1 MSKPE
6 LEFFA
11 ANNIEWIP
19 VAGNVPGLYE
29 RILARDSKCGA
40 ATRMLLFNPAQT
52 HRQTVS
58 WSMIFG
64 KRCTFWKGR
73 FTIFHSVKT
82 SLRECMPA
90 CRRYQCD
97 LRS

>member
-6 LEFFA
+6 LEFLA

-29 RILARDSKCGA
+29 RILARDSKCGV
-40 ATRMLLFNPAQT
+40 ATRMLRFNPGTDTSANG
-52 HRQTVS
+52 
-58 WSMIFG
+58 I
-64 KRCTFWKGR
+64 
-73 FTIFHSVKT
+73 TIFHSVKT